1 MAKRNSFA
9 YGTGVSAIGENSY
22 AIGNGCAAGC
32 YGWYY
37 KYLDLTTGTFYLT
50 TEQPDVRAISAM
62 GEEPAVDTTFESGFA
77 VGDVI
82 SYVNKGKHDMCTTV
96 VEVNGNKIVVE
107 TLNDK
112 VQEILEEHPNHDDWT
127 IFVPEKPTVG

>member
-22 AIGNGCAAGC
+22 AVGKDSAAGC

-50 TEQPDVRAISAM
+50 TEQPDVRNISSM
-62 GEEPAVDTTFESGFA
+62 GPEPEVDPSFESGFA
-77 VGDVI
+77 AGDVI
-82 SYVNKGKHDMCTTV
+82 SYVNKNKRDLYATV
-96 VEVNGNKIVVE
+96 TEVNGNKIVV
-107 TLNDK
+107 
-112 VQEILEEHPNHDDWT
+112 
-127 IFVPEKPTVG
+127 G